1 VAAVVSVSGTRLA
14 LVAALV
20 LVRVLA
26 CGLAADLKVVLL

>member
-1 VAAVVSVSGTRLA
+1 VAAVVSVSGATLVLGTA
-14 LVAALV
+14 LL

>member
-1 VAAVVSVSGTRLA
+1 VAAVVSVSGAT
-14 LVAALV
+14 LVLVVAPV